1 MDLLHL
7 VRLDISVL
15 TENLFSLAI
24 IFMLW
29 VIYRQNRTH
38 AELHL
43 TLKPVIWGNKLTD
56 LHLEI
61 ANVSA
66 RGVWIESVEVATSK
80 LTRRSGTVAGE
91 ASVVVP
97 PYDSKMLDCL
107 RAISEAFENIGCD
120 DIPVTGHIRVRARF
134 RVINKVA
141 CTPWQRYTLS
151 VTATA
156 HPPSPPPANPNQKLS
171 APNAARSPLIRCA
184 PCLPPRFLHKRNPQ
198 PQVCLLVPRSSPNE
212 GVSPAQEEAL
222 ARAVT
227 QAGRPAVARRAKAE
241 TLARPTAIRQKSYVR
256 ARFQACRDTTYKS
269 GALAPEDLCGL
280 PAAGRLK
287 PYVFCC
293 LDGTAEAVP

>member
-1 MDLLHL
+1 MDLSHL
-7 VRLDISVL
+7 VRLDISLL

-66 RGVWIESVEVATSK
+66 RGVWIESVEVATGK

-97 PYDSKMLDCL
+97 PYDSRMLDCL

-120 DIPVTGHIRVRARF
+120 DIPITGHIRVRARF
-134 RVINKVA
+134 RVTNKIA
-141 CTPWQRYTLS
+141 CTPWQSYTLS
-151 VTATA
+151 VDRHGTPTLT
-156 HPPSPPPANPNQKLS
+156 PAGQ
-171 APNAARSPLIRCA
+171 
-184 PCLPPRFLHKRNPQ
+184 
-198 PQVCLLVPRSSPNE
+198 PRSKALRPQRSKKPLNPLRT
-212 GVSPAQEEAL
+212 VPATKISA
-222 ARAVT
+222 
-227 QAGRPAVARRAKAE
+227 
-241 TLARPTAIRQKSYVR
+241 
-256 ARFQACRDTTYKS
+256 
-269 GALAPEDLCGL
+269 
-280 PAAGRLK
+280 
-287 PYVFCC
+287 
-293 LDGTAEAVP
+293 